1 MQTDIANLSML
12 DVYITSLLRT
22 FDTKTLLGIH
32 SDIFEQIFDWAGVY
46 KVKDYGERPH
56 AHLKDK

>member
-1 MQTDIANLSML
+1 ML